1 MTGINQFGGLSVMF
15 VMASPAEYGPALQ
28 ARIKPLICG
37 IGIVEALTVVGKA
50 LGALAADDALPDLVV
65 SLGSAG
71 SRKLQQGAIYQV
83 SEVSWRDI
91 DASPIGYKPG
101 EVPSTG
107 LPIAL
112 PMTAMSRH
120 LPNASLSTG
129 SDFVSGAG
137 WDRIASDMV
146 DMETYGLARL
156 CSLYDLP
163 LLGLRGISD
172 GAQEMT
178 RLGDWTD
185 ALPHIDRGLA
195 EVLSTVEA
203 ALEADGL
210 KALTGL

>member
-1 MTGINQFGGLSVMF
+1 MTGINHFAGLSVMF
-15 VMASPAEYGPALQ
+15 VMASPAEYGPALK

-37 IGIVEALTVVGKA
+37 IGIVEALTVVGRA
-50 LGALAADDALPDLVV
+50 FGRLEAAGTLPDLVV

-71 SRKLQQGAIYQV
+71 SRNLQQGKIYQV

-112 PMTAMSRH
+112 PMTAQM
-120 LPNASLSTG
+120 PDFDKASLSTG
-129 SDFVSGAG
+129 SDFVSGDG
-137 WDRIASDMV
+137 WARIDADMV

-156 CSLYDLP
+156 CAGYDLP

-172 GAQEMT
+172 GAKELT
-178 RLGDWTD
+178 RLGDWTE

-195 EVLSTVEA
+195 ETLQR
-203 ALEADGL
+203 LED
-210 KALTGL
+210 ALTHAGLTVLTS